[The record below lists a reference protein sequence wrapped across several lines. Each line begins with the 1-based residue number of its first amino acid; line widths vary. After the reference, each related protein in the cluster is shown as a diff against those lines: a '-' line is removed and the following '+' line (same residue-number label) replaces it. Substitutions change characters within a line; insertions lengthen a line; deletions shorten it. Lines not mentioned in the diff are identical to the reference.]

1 MRRGKYNPVEGR
13 SGSSDLLSPLGANPS
28 SNFSC
33 IIKDLTERRW
43 LLFSGI
49 EGDGGEYVGN

>member
-1 MRRGKYNPVEGR
+1 MEGR